1 MDSSLHAHER
11 TGLAHLTCGYPGW
24 ASLFTGVDV
33 LRRWYGGISAGSQ
46 RTLAGS
52 RRDRE
57 SRATPKCWPTPA
69 WSVKSADDGCGGGST
84 QAGWRPSAERSALR
98 SHGFFEAPPPSRG

>member
-52 RRDRE
+52 RSGPRD
-57 SRATPKCWPTPA
+57 
-69 WSVKSADDGCGGGST
+69 SA
-84 QAGWRPSAERSALR
+84 PPRSAGQR
-98 SHGFFEAPPPSRG
+98 RPGR

>member
-1 MDSSLHAHER
+1 MDSSLHTHER

-33 LRRWYGGISAGSQ
+33 LRRWSNLISAGSQ

-52 RRDRE
+52 R
-57 SRATPKCWPTPA
+57 SGP
-69 WSVKSADDGCGGGST
+69 
-84 QAGWRPSAERSALR
+84 RS
-98 SHGFFEAPPPSRG
+98 